1 MFEVKITESLQ
12 SHGVA
17 SVLLEVISVAD
28 VGLCFL
34 QVFFHYHIKLSAT
47 DFSQMKNESKLGITF
62 DEFGG
67 FLVSLFNKVA
77 QQKQNFAE
85 LFVSRHKTVVLE
97 VLEKSGMKYTSL
109 LKRELFRLDEL
120 ILKRKI
126 NSMVY
131 NEASNPPFP
140 RCRCRARKISARC
153 VAHRQAPEPCTLPR
167 TRGCKARSDSRVQ
180 V

>member
-1 MFEVKITESLQ
+1 
-12 SHGVA
+12 
-17 SVLLEVISVAD
+17 
-28 VGLCFL
+28 
-34 QVFFHYHIKLSAT
+34 
-47 DFSQMKNESKLGITF
+47 MKNENKLGITF

-67 FLVSLFNKVA
+67 FLISLFNKVA
-77 QQKQNFAE
+77 QQKSNFAE

-126 NSMVY
+126 NSLVY
-131 NEASNPPFP
+131 NEASNALLTRF
-140 RCRCRARKISARC
+140 RGRARTVLAQYM
-153 VAHRQAPEPCTLPR
+153 AHRQAAKPCSVPR
-167 TRGCKARSDSRVQ
+167 AGRCQARANSSFQ